1 MPNRQNAIVLHGN
14 DSQLPTLVPSKLP
27 GLSVWYVQV
36 IFPRWTQGT
45 GRSVLR
51 QS

>member
-27 GLSVWYVQV
+27 GLSVWY
-36 IFPRWTQGT
+36 FKLFSPMDAGNR
-45 GRSVLR
+45 
-51 QS
+51 